1 MGALAGRLE
10 VVVCVIGAEVEVGS
24 VFPASG
30 AGWLGGEVVFKSA
43 MTRCKED
50 KASLESGGGADVPGL
65 LAD

>member
-1 MGALAGRLE
+1 M
-10 VVVCVIGAEVEVGS
+10 GAEVELGS

-50 KASLESGGGADVPGL
+50 RASLESGVGADVPGL
-65 LAD
+65 FED